1 MFLVFSHLL
10 GDKGDL
16 LSSKGES
23 RQLLSGKENTMILIE
38 GINEEEMK
46 WRMDKKEKCVQT
58 N

>member
-23 RQLLSGKENTMILIE
+23 RQLLSGKENTIILIE
-38 GINEEEMK
+38 GRNEEEMK
-46 WRMDKKEKCVQT
+46 
-58 N
+58 